1 MDNGSNSV
9 NLADILS
16 EIEVPAIAVAPEV
29 LSTAKAAV
37 QKDLFAEQKHKKWK
51 DNQVGEARCD
61 FTRKVR
67 LTRRGG
73 VFFISLWE
81 KSLYGRTLTDI
92 KGDEAMV
99 DFFAENIA
107 PLATEILGGNLAAG
121 DWAIVT
127 TPKRRHKVKNFASM
141 ISERIAALLGIP
153 FYEDVALCHSKHRVG
168 AVFTLNVL
176 PKEQNLIVFDDFV
189 TTGSTLASMN
199 NLLREYDKNVVYL
212 TGINNKL

>member
-107 PLATEILGGNLAAG
+107 PLITDIFGEHLNEG
-121 DWAIVT
+121 DWAIIT
-127 TPKRRHKVKNFASM
+127 TPKRRHKVKNFASC
-141 ISERIAALLGIP
+141 ISEQIGLRLGIP

-176 PKEQNLIVFDDFV
+176 PKEKNLIVFDDFV
-189 TTGSTLASMN
+189 TTGSTLASMS
-199 NLLREYDKNVVYL
+199 NLLQQYDRNFVFVC
-212 TGINNKL
+212 GINNKL